1 MFGVSINL
9 YPISNFKD
17 TYTNLRYLSQLAIAT
32 GGQVFRIYIYM
43 YIMYNFLKCT
53 STCI

>member
-17 TYTNLRYLSQLAIAT
+17 TFTNLRYLSQLSIAT
-32 GGQVFRIYIYM
+32 GGQVFQIYTY
-43 YIMYNFLKCT
+43 T
-53 STCI
+53 SICI